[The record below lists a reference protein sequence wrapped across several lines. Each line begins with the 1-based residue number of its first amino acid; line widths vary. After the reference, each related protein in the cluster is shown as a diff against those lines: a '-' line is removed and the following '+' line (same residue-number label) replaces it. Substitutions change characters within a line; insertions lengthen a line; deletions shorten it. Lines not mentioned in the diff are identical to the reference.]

1 MSDELDPKKAEQII
15 DKIIEDFESDE
26 KNKNRLIKGKKLTK
40 GGFGVVYEMKFDGKD
55 YAGKLIKKIKKEKN
69 ESEII
74 LEFRGPKIVKV
85 NKVFER
91 IDGSDIYNLILMEKA
106 PLKSLDDFLNKISNN
121 NYFNFIFESPF
132 EIIGDNLI
140 RFFILQLVQGLEILD
155 RNNFCHFDIKPENIL
170 IFTNIILKWTD
181 FGFLRDLKAIKGDEV
196 KVPGGT
202 EGYFSPEYYSNEFK
216 LRKGQANKHDFFAL
230 GATIYFMK
238 YGKKMLKY
246 IRNQKDNLFNSI
258 RSKRKT

>member
-55 YAGKLIKKIKKEKN
+55 YVGKLIKKIKKEKN

-85 NKVFER
+85 NKIFEK
-91 IDGSDIYNLILMEKA
+91 IDGSDIYNLILMEEA
-106 PLKSLDDFLNKISNN
+106 PSKSLDDFRNKISNN

-140 RFFILQLVQGLEILD
+140 RFFILQLVQGLEILE

-181 FGFLRDLKAIKGDEV
+181 FGFLRDLKEIKGDEV

-216 LRKGQANKHDFFAL
+216 LRKDQANKHDFFAL

-246 IRNQKDNLFNSI
+246 IRNQKDNLFNSN
-258 RSKRKT
+258 